1 MEGGAQSPQSAQ
13 YTAQPLLVSNIVH
26 RDSSHRASV
35 LQYVS
40 QNIRRLRTEQR
51 YSQTLLAERSGVSRR
66 MLVAIEAG
74 EKNVSLTTLDL
85 IAEALGVAFS
95 TLIQAPEQRD
105 SARINQLAWA
115 GQHTESRAVLLGSSS
130 ARREV
135 ELWEWTLGPGE
146 HYASEAD
153 AEGWSEQ
160 IYVCSGCLTVV
171 IEGGEV
177 RLQAGDFYIFQS
189 NCRYAYRNDGDQPT
203 RFVRNVVI

>member
-1 MEGGAQSPQSAQ
+1 M
-13 YTAQPLLVSNIVH
+13 H
-26 RDSSHRASV
+26 KDSSHRASV
-35 LQYVS
+35 LQHVS
-40 QNIRRLRTEQR
+40 QNIRRLRNDR
-51 YSQTLLAERSGVSRR
+51 GLSQTALAERSGVSRR

-105 SARINQLAWA
+105 PARINELAWA
-115 GQHTESRAVLLGSSS
+115 GEQPDSRAVLLGSSP

-135 ELWEWTLGPGE
+135 ELWEWTLAPGE

-160 IYVCSGCLTVV
+160 IYVTEGCLTLL
-171 IEGGEV
+171 IESGEL
-177 RLQAGDFYIFQS
+177 RLRAGEFHIFPS
-189 NCRYAYRNDGDQPT
+189 DCRYAYRNDGDQPT